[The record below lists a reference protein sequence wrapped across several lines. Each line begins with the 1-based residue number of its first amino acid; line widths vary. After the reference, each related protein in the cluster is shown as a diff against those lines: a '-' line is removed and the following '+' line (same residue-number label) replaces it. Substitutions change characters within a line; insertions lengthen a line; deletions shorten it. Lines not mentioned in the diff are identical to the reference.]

1 MSGYNITNNPANFDV
16 LPHGP
21 LVAEWGNVQH
31 LPYTSDITA
40 SCIANNLVVNQL
52 TVNTLIVAAA
62 YQTAPLTVDLPSND
76 SMWRMLGSNG
86 QSPLAPSNMGS
97 GDYVSWK
104 IINRGSSSVTFRAPN
119 LTTKTVAP
127 NSEATLLV
135 QWTTVS
141 ATAKV
146 YSIVF

>member
-1 MSGYNITNNPANFDV
+1 MSGYNITNNPPNFNV
-16 LPHGP
+16 LPYGS

-31 LPYTSDITA
+31 LPLSADITA

-52 TVNTLIVAAA
+52 TVNTLIVAGA
-62 YQTAPLTVDLPSND
+62 YQTAPLIVDLPSND

-86 QSPLAPSNMGS
+86 TTPLAPSNMGQN
-97 GDYVSWK
+97 DFVSWK
-104 IINRGSSSVTFRAPN
+104 IINRGSNAVTFRAPN
-119 LTTKTVAP
+119 LSTKTVSA
-127 NSEATLLV
+127 NSEATLLI

-141 ATAKV
+141 ATSKV